1 MKIVSALSIF
11 VAAAQTSAFVAP
23 SSSSN
28 GVVMTGSSTAMN
40 MGLFDFF
47 SEEARQQREAKK
59 QAEIEEQ
66 LRLQAEI
73 YERRK
78 NPEKME
84 AYKQKV
90 YSRRELRMAG
100 KDEEAAEITMYDGN
114 AEKLKPTST

>member
-1 MKIVSALSIF
+1 MKIIPALSILF
-11 VAAAQTSAFVAP
+11 AANQASAFVVYKNSDMA
-23 SSSSN
+23 SA
-28 GVVMTGSSTAMN
+28 TSTSLN
-40 MGLFDFF
+40 MGLLDFF
-47 SEEARQQREAKK
+47 SEEARQKREAEK

-84 AYKQKV
+84 EYKQKV
-90 YSRRELRMAG
+90 YTRRELRMAG
-100 KDEEAAEITMYDGN
+100 NDEEAADITMYDGN